1 MKTTKLT
8 LTIMVT
14 ALFPACDTT
23 YSDSLITESDQVI
36 ESAIKLDEYN
46 SAEHVSP
53 SNTEPRIQ
61 QEVTTI
67 DWAPL
72 ITRTPAKQAREPFFL
87 PNENVK
93 ETKNL
98 FHKDYNLNQINS
110 KQFEETAYGFFVV
123 IQYDDG
129 TILDYSLDKV
139 NNKYFVKR
147 FTLAGKYQPH
157 DPFKRLDE
165 DIIYKILEISGADN
179 PELFFQELISS
190 PKITKYKGCTVQQK
204 QSKYAM
210 VDLTS
215 CEFDNRTDLSL
226 YNPESKP

>member
-1 MKTTKLT
+1 MKTIKLALT
-8 LTIMVT
+8 LVIT
-14 ALFPACDTT
+14 ALFAACDATS
-23 YSDSLITESDQVI
+23 SDSLTLDSGKVI
-36 ESAIKLDEYN
+36 EPTVILDEQN
-46 SAEHVSP
+46 SAESI
-53 SNTEPRIQ
+53 STSKTEPQIQ
-61 QEVTTI
+61 QGFNTT
-67 DWAPL
+67 DPAPF
-72 ITRTPAKQAREPFFL
+72 ITKTPAKQVHEPFFL
-87 PNENVK
+87 PDENVK
-93 ETKNL
+93 KTKKL

-110 KQFEETAYGFFVV
+110 KQFDETAYGFFVV

-157 DPFKRLDE
+157 DPFNRLDE
-165 DIIYKILEISGADN
+165 DIIYKILDISGADN
-179 PELFFQELISS
+179 PEIFYQELINS
-190 PKITKYKGCTVQQK
+190 PIITKYKGCTVQQK

-226 YNPESKP
+226 YKSKP